1 MNVTIKELVKSY
13 TRKEFDISGG
23 SGTSADEAVKIHSLH
38 QFDYVDIETV
48 ILRCILLSQWILKFS
63 IVKQAT
69 VGVDG
74 KIIDEIIVE
83 FIKDAEKFNLTYF
96 FDVTDCFDSPER
108 PIKITFNPQ
117 ETLKKIE
124 NRLLQLEKLNDFN
137 HQSIKAIRGGL
148 LFEPENDELRS
159 KFLDVIFKD
168 ESYLLFT
175 EIWKYCGIPILKV
188 LIMMEQRLS
197 EADSQ

>member
-1 MNVTIKELVKSY
+1 MTNNIKEIVKSY

-23 SGTSADEAVKIHSLH
+23 SGTSVGEAVKIHSLH

-63 IVKQAT
+63 IVKQAKL
-69 VGVDG
+69 GVDG

-83 FIKDAEKFNLTYF
+83 FIKDAEKVNLTYF
-96 FDVTDCFDSPER
+96 FDVTDCFDSPEP

-117 ETLKKIE
+117 ETLKNIK

-137 HQSIKAIRGGL
+137 HQSIKAIRGGK

-168 ESYLLFT
+168 ESYPLFKD
-175 EIWKYCGIPILKV
+175 IWKYCGIPILKV
-188 LIMMEQRLS
+188 LIIMEKEL
-197 EADSQ
+197 EENDS